1 MTAHRLALLD
11 TNILLLKLV
20 AETDVSL
27 LRTFK
32 RVQEFEERDIAL
44 LGRLLSEFNAL
55 LSTPHV
61 LAETS
66 NFIDQAPAYRRRDLI
81 DSFQRYVAESEER
94 YESALDL
101 VGRAEFVLLGLA
113 DTGLISLSKIAVIIT
128 TDFHLTG
135 RIEAAGGSVINF
147 NRTRSPQLLGQGK
160 RSQR

>member
-1 MTAHRLALLD
+1 MTAERIALLD
-11 TNILLLKLV
+11 TNVLLLKLV

-44 LGRLLSEFNAL
+44 LGKLLSEFNTL

-61 LAETS
+61 LAEAS
-66 NFIDQAPAYRRRDLI
+66 NFIDQAPTYRRGDLVN
-81 DSFQRYVAESEER
+81 SFQRYIGEIEER

-101 VGRAEFVLLGLA
+101 VARAEFVALGLA
-113 DTGLISLSKIAVIIT
+113 DTGLSSLSKIAVVIT

-135 RIEAAGGSVINF
+135 RIEATGGSVINF
-147 NRTRSPQLLGQGK
+147 NRIRSPQMLSQGK
-160 RSQR
+160 RSQG